1 MSLSARPQLG
11 SLARL
16 IVVVTPLLLAGS
28 ALADYDHSA
37 LGSIVKK
44 AVKGRFVNYDAVAKQ
59 RKKLQGYIA
68 GVAKADVSKLS
79 KNEKLAFYT
88 NAYNAIVLEQVL
100 VHKRPESVL
109 KVKGF
114 FDGIKHTV
122 AGEQMTLNDV
132 EGKKIRSAGDP
143 RIHFVVNCA
152 SDDCPPLAPFAYTG
166 KNYKAKLEAQTKAYL
181 NRKGATVVDDKAKT
195 VEVVQLF
202 EWYEKD
208 WGGKDKVKAFIEK
221 YVPAAKGKLTQQGY
235 TLKYR
240 PYDWDLN
247 KTR

>member
-1 MSLSARPQLG
+1 MSVVTARRHRLV
-11 SLARL
+11 SLA
-16 IVVVTPLLLAGS
+16 VVALPLLLATG
-28 ALADYDHSA
+28 AFADYDHSA
-37 LGSIVKK
+37 LDAIVKK
-44 AVKGRFVNYDAVAKQ
+44 AVKGRYVNYDAVAKV
-59 RKKLQGYIA
+59 RPKLQAYIA
-68 GVAKADVSKLS
+68 GVAKADIKKLS
-79 KNEKLAFYT
+79 RNEKLAFYT

-100 VHKRPESVL
+100 VHKRPASVL

-122 AGEQMTLNDV
+122 AGEQLTLNDL

-166 KNYKAKLEAQTKAYL
+166 KNYTAKLEAQTKAYL

-208 WGGKDKVKAFIEK
+208 WGGKAKAQAFIEK
-221 YVPAAKGKLTQQGY
+221 YVPAAKGKLTKEGY
-235 TLKYR
+235 KLTYR
-240 PYDWDLN
+240 AYDWDLN

>member
-1 MSLSARPQLG
+1 MSVPPRRRS
-11 SLARL
+11 SLTAL
-16 IVVVTPLLLAGS
+16 IVCAPLLLAGA
-28 ALADYDHSA
+28 ALADYDHAA
-37 LGSIVKK
+37 LNAIVKK
-44 AVKGRFVNYDAVAKQ
+44 AVKGRYVNYDAVAKE
-59 RKKLQGYIA
+59 RTKLQAYIK
-68 GVAKADVSKLS
+68 GVASADVSKLS

-100 VHKRPESVL
+100 VHKRPASVL

-122 AGEQMTLNDV
+122 AGEQMTLNDL

-166 KNYKAKLEAQTKAYL
+166 KNYDAKLEAQTKAYL

-208 WGGKDKVKAFIEK
+208 FGGKAKAKAFVEK
-221 YVPAAKGKLTQQGY
+221 YVPAAKDKLTKQGY
-235 TLKYR
+235 ALTYR
-240 PYDWDLN
+240 QYDWDLN
-247 KTR
+247 KVR